1 MNPIKELLEIL
12 LDRYEN
18 NSIYMV
24 QWAGLCW
31 AISRMYDDGVISAQ
45 EEVILIEHLHS
56 NKPEWAWAGY
66 WWPEGQTKP
75 RIEFLKQLIMK
86 YETQCQS
93 K

>member
-1 MNPIKELLEIL
+1 MKPIKELLEIL

-18 NSIYMV
+18 NSIYMI

-31 AISRMYDDGVISAQ
+31 AISRLYDDGVIS
-45 EEVILIEHLHS
+45 EIEDSILTSYLYS
-56 NKPEWAWAGY
+56 NKPEWAWSGY
-66 WWPEGQTKP
+66 WWTEGKVEP
-75 RIEFLKQLIMK
+75 RVKFLKQLITK